1 MTGIDGVQLEK
12 VMVHKVGNPSRGEE
26 LKLSVNPLTLNDE
39 IVRGLL
45 TKYFLGA
52 FNENEL
58 FRFTHL
64 SDINLNEVYTYVRGI
79 FEDPDTFIQQSA
91 VLAQF
96 LYSKSTHSKVK
107 EGELYVVLL
116 DRVMFEQEYV
126 RALGIFKSESKETF
140 LKVFQ
145 HGQSWEVIHEEG
157 ININKLDKGCLI
169 FNTNTVE
176 GYKCCVVDSTNKQ
189 NDAQYWVTDFLQ
201 VQPYADSYHHTD
213 KYLSLCKNFVTNEY
227 AEKFDVSKSEQIDML
242 NRSMDYFKTKE
253 QFNLQEFTEEVI
265 HHPEVVDTFMAYKKN
280 FESSRNFEIEDEFDI
295 HLSAVKKQQRV
306 FKTVLK
312 LDKNFH
318 IYIHGRRDLIERGV
332 DEMTGKKYYK
342 IFYDEES

>member
-318 IYIHGRRDLIERGV
+318 IYIHGRRDLIERGI